1 MATSFFGYARMDNRT
16 KLSSVLCTTVLSTNF
31 YETDVMLDKNSL
43 SLVTGFFRGNER
55 KYFTHIPG
63 LYDM

>member
-1 MATSFFGYARMDNRT
+1 MATNFFQYARMDNCT
-16 KLSSVLCTTVLSTNF
+16 KLSSILCTTLLSTNF
-31 YETDVMLDKNSL
+31 YEIDVMLDKNSL
-43 SLVTGFFRGNER
+43 SLATGFFRGNER